1 MFSEPV
7 LDASF
12 LDAIAFHG
20 TENSAACFH
29 AVPDLITFLSTQRTL
44 PEECS
49 NKEA

>member
-20 TENSAACFH
+20 TENSAACFR
-29 AVPDLITFLSTQRTL
+29 AIPENSTSFQGRRASGRFLCEL
-44 PEECS
+44 
-49 NKEA
+49 